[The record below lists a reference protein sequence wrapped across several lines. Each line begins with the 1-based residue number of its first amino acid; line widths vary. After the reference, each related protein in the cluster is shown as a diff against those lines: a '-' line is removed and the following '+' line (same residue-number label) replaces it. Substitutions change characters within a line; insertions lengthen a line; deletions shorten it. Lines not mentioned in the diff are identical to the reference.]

1 MAPQPAAVMR
11 AGSPN
16 RPLNG
21 SPAEQRPTFP
31 GLFNRGIFSANRPGG
46 RSSREG
52 GPQVAGEGI
61 TLKAPN
67 PLQGRC
73 SCSSFSKHLSLVVP
87 FGDSSELVTWR
98 SEEDSELRVS
108 EQKQA
113 QGPPR
118 KLLLSWR
125 PLGTVPSP
133 YVSNKWQLSRTVKT
147 HNITHTG
154 F

>member
-67 PLQGRC
+67 PLQGRG
-73 SCSSFSKHLSLVVP
+73 SCSSFSKHLSLALP

-98 SEEDSELRVS
+98 SEEDSELRVGQRA
-108 EQKQA
+108 ETGPRATQKVTSVVEA
-113 QGPPR
+113 FGNC
-118 KLLLSWR
+118 SF
-125 PLGTVPSP
+125 PLCQQQMTAFQDGQDP
-133 YVSNKWQLSRTVKT
+133 
-147 HNITHTG
+147 
-154 F
+154 